1 MIVGSLLAVVF
12 HQTPKLQV
20 VETKLLSLQKTK
32 LVPNSIYLSPNFE
45 HFAYKTP
52 DGKVMI
58 DGKAFGPY
66 VFSTP
71 VIYSGDGK
79 DYAFAATVK
88 AGEDAKF
95 FWNGVEKKTEFPIS
109 NVFRAG
115 DSGPICWTE
124 RDKETTKVRLIT
136 PYETTGWFEK
146 IDRINFND
154 DGSNFYLRTVE
165 KVVKEKD
172 APNDPSQPDSRDYII
187 YKGGK
192 KVARE
197 SILQVYIA
205 PKDGGFAAVR
215 PATSLVGLPSGT
227 IGGLEVITRAGSTIF
242 RGEIFG
248 NPVYSSDGKQFAF
261 RSRYTVPGTVANQ
274 DRIQYF
280 LNGKQ
285 ITELNLQSGLMFS
298 DTSDKWAM
306 CGLNDKRPYL
316 LTSWG
321 GLVSY
326 GEFPLLGGAPSEPYK
341 FGRFVNDKMV
351 LLFQARRSKPLL
363 FIEDKAMI
371 ELGPYSALTDTISI
385 SPDGKLLAVAGT
397 DGTMNHAYLVDLQ
410 NPVAGVE
417 TLKGPYELQVT
428 GDSTFAWQGEHDLK
442 FAVLRKN
449 DLCCELLKL

>member
-1 MIVGSLLAVVF
+1 MILAPLVAVSF
-12 HQTPKLQV
+12 FQSPKAQV
-20 VETKLLSLQKTK
+20 VETKLLSLQKNK
-32 LVPNSIYLSPNFE
+32 FVPNSIYLSPDFD
-45 HFAYKTP
+45 HCSYKTP

-58 DGKAFGPY
+58 DGKAYGPF

-71 VIYSGDGK
+71 LIYSGDGK
-79 DYAFAATVK
+79 DFAFAATEK
-88 AGEDAKF
+88 PDGAAKL

-115 DSGPICWTE
+115 DTGPICWTE
-124 RDKETTKVRLIT
+124 RDKETTKTRLVT

-146 IDRINFND
+146 IDRVYFND
-154 DGSNFYLRTVE
+154 DGSNFYVRIVE
-165 KVVKEKD
+165 KVVREKD
-172 APNDPSQPDSRDYII
+172 APNDPSQPDSRDYIV

-197 SILQVYIA
+197 SMLQVYIA

-215 PATSLVGLPSGT
+215 PATNLRNLPTGT
-227 IGGLEVITRAGSTIF
+227 IGGLEVITKAGSTVF
-242 RGEIFG
+242 RGELFG

-261 RSRYTVPGTVANQ
+261 RVRYTVPGAVSNQ
-274 DRIQYF
+274 DCIQYF
-280 LNGKQ
+280 MNGKQ

-298 DTSDKWAM
+298 DKSDKWAM
-306 CGLNDKRPYL
+306 CGLNDKRSYM

-321 GLVSY
+321 GLMSY
-326 GEFPLLGGAPSEPYK
+326 GQYPLLGGAPSEPYK

-363 FIEDKAMI
+363 FVEDKGMI
-371 ELGPYSALTDTISI
+371 EMGPYSVLTDSISI
-385 SPDGKLLAVAGT
+385 SPDGKFLAVAGT
-397 DGTMNHAYLVDLQ
+397 DGSMNHAYVVDLE

-428 GDSTFAWQGEHDLK
+428 GDSTFAWQGGHDLK

-449 DLCCELLKL
+449 DLCRELVKL